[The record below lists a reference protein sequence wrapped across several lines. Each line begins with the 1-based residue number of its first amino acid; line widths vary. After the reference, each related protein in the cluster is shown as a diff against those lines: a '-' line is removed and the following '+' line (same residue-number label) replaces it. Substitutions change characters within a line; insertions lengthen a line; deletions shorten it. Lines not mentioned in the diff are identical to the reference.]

1 MLGLVEFFCIQ
12 ASHLVMGLV
21 IGLIY
26 LITMD
31 WDRKRVTN
39 KIIVLI
45 CVEMLYFAMKFLLT
59 RMANNNK
66 FS

>member
-1 MLGLVEFFCIQ
+1 MGGCQGVMNMLGLVEFFCIQ

-26 LITMD
+26 LMTMD

-45 CVEMLYFAMKFLLT
+45 
-59 RMANNNK
+59 
-66 FS
+66 